1 MLAPT
6 WCAGAIPIRTA
17 FAVDCILQLC
27 KGDGFCAFFVVEGE
41 HQLVIIQ
48 ENRVDKGVDHI
59 ADRQRTAVEL
69 ALERVVCH
77 AANDLLGKIGG
88 IVFRIALQHGFK
100 DDALCTFRYDFGC
113 RHHLNGRSS

>member
-17 FAVDCILQLC
+17 FVVDCILQLC
-27 KGDGFCAFFVVEGE
+27 KGDGFCPFFVVEGE

-48 ENRVDKGVDHI
+48 GNRVDKGVDHI

-88 IVFRIALQHGFK
+88 IVFRIALQNEFE
-100 DDALCTFRYDFGC
+100 DDAFCTLGNDFG
-113 RHHLNGRSS
+113 S